1 MFLYLFKEQF
11 VSYYP
16 VTTYE
21 YMGANL
27 ERIFVKTIISI
38 VKTNTNNYLNDFNIV
53 ILPKISSYE
62 YKYKYKQRHAN

>member
-21 YMGANL
+21 YMDANL

-38 VKTNTNNYLNDFNIV
+38 VKTNTNNYLND
-53 ILPKISSYE
+53 
-62 YKYKYKQRHAN
+62 